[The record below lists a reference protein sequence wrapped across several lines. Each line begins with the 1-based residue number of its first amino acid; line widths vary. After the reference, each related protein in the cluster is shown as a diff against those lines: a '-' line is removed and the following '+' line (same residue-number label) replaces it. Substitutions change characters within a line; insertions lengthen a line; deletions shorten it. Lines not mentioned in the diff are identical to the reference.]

1 MTSTSETGHAKN
13 VANFQDLISFVTAY
27 GPTYNPAQQAIKLNE
42 LNILHTNAKNA
53 LNTVHTKLAVFIDEI
68 NKRQLAFEPLN
79 KLTTRLIAALDASGP
94 TQKIVADART
104 FARKITGARKSK
116 KILTPN
122 PDDPKSISAS
132 QQSYD
137 MRLENF
143 RKLIEL
149 LKIEPLYNPNETDL
163 KIASLNSLASD
174 LELKNT
180 HLTNANTDL
189 SNARIARNNILY
201 TQNTGLYD
209 IQFEVKKY
217 VKSVFGASSP
227 QYNQIKSIIFTMPSK
242 IKKFLQFLHSLS

>member
-1 MTSTSETGHAKN
+1 MKSTSETGHAKN
-13 VANFQDLISFVTAY
+13 IANFQDLISFVAAY
-27 GPTYNPAQQAIKLNE
+27 GTTYNPAQQAIKLNE
-42 LNILHTNAKNA
+42 LNNLHNNAKNA
-53 LNTVHTKLAVFIDEI
+53 LNTVHTKLAVCINEI

-79 KLTTRLIAALDASGP
+79 KLTTQLIAALDASGP

-104 FARKITGARKSK
+104 VARKITGARKNK

-122 PDDPKSISAS
+122 PDDPKSISSS

-143 RKLIEL
+143 CKLIEI
-149 LKIEPLYNPNETDL
+149 LKIEPLYNPNENQL
-163 KIASLNSLASD
+163 KIATLNTLTAD
-174 LELKNT
+174 LQTKNT
-180 HLTNANTDL
+180 SVINANTDL

-227 QYNQIKSIIFTMPSK
+227 QHNQIKGIKFKK
-242 IKKFLQFLHSLS
+242 IKMVI